1 MKTEIKTN
9 RKNIKKWIIIISS
22 VFVLFGCNQIAVAAE
37 ITAQKMI
44 ELTNESRVELGLSP
58 LIVNDKLTA
67 AAAAKADDMFTF
79 QYFDHNSPSGVT
91 PWFWIKSA
99 GYDYL
104 CAGENLAIDFVTA
117 EGTHMALLRSITHRD
132 NILKPDYT
140 EIGIAVKKGIFDGN
154 ESIIIVEEFGAPLN
168 RESVESEINIRG
180 DVDLNLEESKTE
192 EERKEL
198 VEIKSPVV
206 YLKNEDNGDIEKI
219 ERIAIKENGIEL
231 VLPTMFPVES
241 IKILNE
247 IYTENIFWES
257 YEEKG
262 TVDNLKAMISD
273 YLQFL
278 NIRIPLF
285 VISSPLG

>member
-9 RKNIKKWIIIISS
+9 RKNIKKWIVVISS
-22 VFVLFGCNQIAVAAE
+22 VFVLLSCGQIAVAAE

-44 ELTNESRVELGLSP
+44 ELTNDSREGSGLLP
-58 LIVNDKLTA
+58 LIVNDKLTMA
-67 AAAAKADDMFTF
+67 AEAKADDMFRF

-91 PWFWIKSA
+91 PWHWIKSA

-104 CAGENLAIDFVTA
+104 YAGENLAIDFVTA
-117 EGTHMALLRSITHRD
+117 EGTHMALMRSITHRD
-132 NILKPDYT
+132 NILKPNYT
-140 EIGIAVKKGIFDGN
+140 EVGIAVKKGIFNGN

-168 RESVESEINIRG
+168 KESVESEINIRG
-180 DVDLNLEESKTE
+180 DVDLNLEESKIE
-192 EERKEL
+192 ETKKEL
-198 VEIKSPVV
+198 VEIKSPIV

-241 IKILNE
+241 IRLLDE
-247 IYTENIFWES
+247 IYTENIFWNG

-262 TVDNLKAMISD
+262 AVDNLKAMIND

-278 NIRIPLF
+278 NIWK
-285 VISSPLG
+285 